1 LTWLTRYRIKLV
13 RQLISDPGDEIT
25 LLDTVLAG
33 LLGHHDGYCAIQA
46 CRASAHG
53 QRRAPGR

>member
-1 LTWLTRYRIKLV
+1 M
-13 RQLISDPGDEIT
+13 RQLISDLGDEIT

-33 LLGHHDGYCAIQA
+33 LLGHHNGYCAIQA